1 MNVVDSRD
9 ILITGGPI
17 YIHDSEKDI
26 FFHNLKPP
34 SSYVFLY
41 LSGYRHF
48 PVYVVV
54 LVSATEIKISDLVTL
69 LVSLT
74 LFASTHSNNVWS
86 SPCGVIL
93 HGSAVNFS
101 DSEVVYLMSNDIRR
115 AVYMLRV

>member
-1 MNVVDSRD
+1 
-9 ILITGGPI
+9 
-17 YIHDSEKDI
+17 
-26 FFHNLKPP
+26 
-34 SSYVFLY
+34 
-41 LSGYRHF
+41 
-48 PVYVVV
+48 
-54 LVSATEIKISDLVTL
+54 L